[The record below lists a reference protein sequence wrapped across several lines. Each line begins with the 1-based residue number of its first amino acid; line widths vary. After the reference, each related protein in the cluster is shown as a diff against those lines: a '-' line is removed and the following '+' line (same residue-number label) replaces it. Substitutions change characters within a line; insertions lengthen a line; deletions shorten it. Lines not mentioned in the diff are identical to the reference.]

1 MPAGNDRFK
10 PALNPAMICLLVAYL
25 LSIMNMTSIKVL
37 LPAIMTDLGLELNW
51 LTWVVNAYTLP
62 VAALTP
68 LAGRIGD
75 VAGPRRFFLGGIFV
89 LAIGSLICGISPTI
103 GWLIAGRIIQAIG
116 AALLVPTALA
126 LMMAGTAENKRGRLL
141 GLWGSMG
148 GIGAVA
154 GPVVSGL
161 LAELFSWRGSFLVI
175 ALLAFLVALL
185 SRTLMNTEQEPRPA
199 GIKTGGGFDSAGAAT
214 LIFAVFS
221 LLIGVTLLPDWGWG
235 NSWIRLSLLLFIVLL
250 YAFYRIEKRAVVPLL
265 DPKLL
270 GKPAFSLGLIT
281 VFLEQFAVAGTFF
294 VMPIFL
300 GSVHGYGAGA
310 TALLLTPVSIVIALA
325 APLGGRISDRYGP
338 GLPITF
344 GMLVRAA
351 SFLVLAW
358 ITVDTSYTAIAVW
371 LALNGLG
378 FALTSTP
385 ALHAVLSAVS
395 PSHHGV
401 ASGVHSMLRFTGSA
415 IGTTV
420 AGIVLY
426 ALIPLSYAGLQGPL
440 PGFREAYLV
449 GAAACLSGMAVGIL
463 LMRYRTKNKTTS

>member
-1 MPAGNDRFK
+1 MPAVKDHPK
-10 PALNPAMICLLVAYL
+10 TALSPAIICLLLAYL

-75 VAGPRRFFLGGIFV
+75 VVGPRRFFLGGIFV
-89 LAIGSLICGISPTI
+89 LAIGSLICGVSPTI
-103 GWLIAGRIIQAIG
+103 SWLIAGRIMQAVG
-116 AALLVPTALA
+116 AALLVPTGLA
-126 LMMAGTAENKRGRLL
+126 LMMAKTEENKRGRLL

-148 GIGAVA
+148 GVGAVT

-161 LAELFSWRGSFLVI
+161 LAELFSWREPFIVI
-175 ALLAFLVALL
+175 ALFALLIALL
-185 SRTLMNTEQEPRPA
+185 SWTLLKTEREPSPA
-199 GIKTGGGFDSAGAAT
+199 GRENGGGFDSPGAAT

-221 LLIGVTLLPDWGWG
+221 LLMGITLLPDWGWE
-235 NSWIRLSLLLFIVLL
+235 NNWIRLSLILFVILL
-250 YAFYRIEKRAVVPLL
+250 YVFYRIEKKSAAPLL
-265 DPKLL
+265 DPKLM
-270 GKPAFSLGLIT
+270 GNPSFSLGLLT

-325 APLGGRISDRYGP
+325 APLGGRLSDRYGP
-338 GLPITF
+338 GLPIVF

-351 SFLVLAW
+351 SFIVLAW
-358 ITVDTSYTAIAVW
+358 ITVDTAYSSIAIW

-385 ALHAVLSAVS
+385 ALHAVLSSVR
-395 PSHHGV
+395 PSQHGV
-401 ASGVHSMLRFTGSA
+401 ASGVHNMLRFTGSA

-426 ALIPLSYAGLQGPL
+426 ALIPSSFAGLLGPL
-440 PGFREAYLV
+440 PGFHEAYLV
-449 GAAACLSGMAVGIL
+449 EAVACLLGVGVGIL
-463 LMRYRTKNKTTS
+463 LIRNSAKKSQ

>member
-1 MPAGNDRFK
+1 MPAVEDHPKTNLS
-10 PALNPAMICLLVAYL
+10 PAIICLLFAYL

-75 VAGPRRFFLGGIFV
+75 VIGPRRFFLGGIFI
-89 LAIGSLICGISPTI
+89 LAAGSLICGISLTVN
-103 GWLIAGRIIQAIG
+103 WLIAGRIIQAIG

-126 LMMAGTAENKRGRLL
+126 LMMSKTEENKRGRLL

-175 ALLAFLVALL
+175 ALLALLVAIL
-185 SRTLMNTEQEPRPA
+185 SRPLLKTRQEPLSA
-199 GIKTGGGFDSAGAAT
+199 GRDSRGGFDSAGAAT
-214 LIFAVFS
+214 LIFSIFS

-235 NSWIRLSLLLFIVLL
+235 NNWIRLSLVVFIILLCV
-250 YAFYRIEKRAVVPLL
+250 FYRIEKRSTAPLL
-265 DPKLL
+265 DPKLMSN
-270 GKPAFSLGLIT
+270 PAFSLGLLT

-325 APLGGRISDRYGP
+325 APLGGRISDRCGP

-351 SFLVLAW
+351 SFILLAW
-358 ITVDTSYTAIAVW
+358 ITVDTSYISIAIW

-395 PSHHGV
+395 PSRHGV
-401 ASGVHSMLRFTGSA
+401 ASGVHNMLRFTGSA

-426 ALIPLSYAGLQGPL
+426 TLIPSSYTGLQGSL

-449 GAAACLSGMAVGIL
+449 QATACLLGVAVGIFL
-463 LMRYRTKNKTTS
+463 IRYRGEKGQ